1 GISALPASMVLET
14 MAQAAGLLV
23 AATVPAPSLPVLA
36 KVQPFSAH
44 GLARP
49 GDCVTVDA
57 RLEDVREEGC
67 RTTVTA
73 AVGGRL
79 LAAATAR
86 SGRTSSRRHAP
97 FATACSR
104 GWTRPP
110 ISACSHGAFPAASR

>member
-1 GISALPASMVLET
+1 MRYVFVDRITRLEPGRILSACKNVTFSDGLATTYLPGISALPASMVLET

-57 RLEDVREEGC
+57 RLEDVREDVLALPAGG
-67 RTTVTA
+67 
-73 AVGGRL
+73 VG
-79 LAAATAR
+79 
-86 SGRTSSRRHAP
+86 
-97 FATACSR
+97 
-104 GWTRPP
+104 
-110 ISACSHGAFPAASR
+110 